1 MKRAAALL
9 AQRTI
14 VSPIDGYVIKRIM
27 APGENVFE
35 QAKIMKIAQIDP
47 LRVEVHLPIAAF
59 PMIKEGMKAEIRPS
73 QPAGTVHIATVSV
86 IDKVLD
92 AASDTFG
99 VRLILANPTR
109 EMPAG
114 VNCTATFPFLGR

>member
-1 MKRAAALL
+1 
-9 AQRTI
+9 
-14 VSPIDGYVIKRIM
+14 M

-47 LRVEVHLPIAAF
+47 LLVEVHLPIAVF
-59 PMIKEGMKAEIRPS
+59 PVIKEGMKAEVRPS

-86 IDKVLD
+86 IDKVFD

-99 VRLILANPTR
+99 VRLMVPNPKR
-109 EMPAG
+109 NMPAG
-114 VNCTATFPFLGR
+114 VNCTATFPFLDK